1 MPITTASK
9 TAQQYFNQGLR
20 LIYGFN
26 HAEAIRAFQE
36 ALRLDAGAGMARWGI
51 AYALG
56 PNINAAMTA
65 DAERQAV
72 AVVKKAK
79 AAAKSLTVRERD
91 YLAALA
97 YRYSDEAGAQR
108 PRLDRLYADAM
119 RVLATKYPTD
129 LDAAT
134 LFAEALMDL
143 SPWDYWTSDGKPKRY
158 TAEIVATLERVLKAN
173 PNHPGACHLYIHA
186 VEASRQPERA
196 VPCAERLPSLVPGSG
211 HLAHMPAHIFMR
223 VGRYADAAERNLHG
237 IQMDEAHLRAAGAG
251 GTYAASYYPHNLHFL
266 WSALAMDGRSQE
278 ATRAARNLV
287 TAVPPAAAGSGA
299 ADSQHAQEAREEF
312 LVTPLLDAIRFGR
325 WDAVLAEAE
334 PAADFPYMRG
344 VWRYARGL
352 AYVRANRLE
361 AADEERRLLGA
372 ALDAMPVDRKLGGQS
387 AALVLELATHL
398 LVAELA
404 TVRGQEELAIRE
416 MDEAIVIED
425 SLGYSEPP
433 TWPLPVRQS
442 CGAMLLALGKPVEA
456 EGRYREDLR
465 RYPHNGWSL
474 LGLTQALTA
483 QKKLDDAAAVEK
495 RFRAAWARADVTLTA
510 SRF

>member
-9 TAQQYFNQGLR
+9 PAQQYFNQGLR
-20 LIYGFN
+20 LTYGFN
-26 HAEAIRAFQE
+26 HGEAIRSFQE
-36 ALRLDAGAGMARWGI
+36 AFRLDVGAAMAQWGI

-56 PNINAAMTA
+56 PNINATMTA
-65 DAERQAV
+65 EAERQAV
-72 AVVKKAK
+72 AALKKAK
-79 AAAKSLTVRERD
+79 AGAKPLTVRERD
-91 YLAALA
+91 YIAALA
-97 YRYSDEAGAQR
+97 YRYSEEADDHR
-108 PRLDRLYADAM
+108 VRLDRLYADAM
-119 RVLATKYPTD
+119 RVLANKYPAD

-143 SPWDYWTSDGKPKRY
+143 SPWDYWTSDGKPKRH

-237 IQMDEAHLRAAGAG
+237 VQMDEALLRAQGSGGA
-251 GTYAASYYPHNLHFL
+251 YAASYYPHNLHFL

-278 ATRAARNLV
+278 AARAAGQLLK
-287 TAVPPAAAGSGA
+287 ALPPLYS
-299 ADSQHAQEAREEF
+299 SPEAQEAREEF
-312 LVTPLLDAIRFGR
+312 LVTPLLEKIRFGR
-325 WDAVLAEAE
+325 WEAVLAEPEPPAE
-334 PAADFPYMRG
+334 WPYMVG

-352 AYVRANRLE
+352 AYLRANRLE
-361 AADEERRLLGA
+361 AADEERRLLGV
-372 ALDAMPVDRKLGGQS
+372 ALDTMPLDRKIGGQS

-404 TVRGQEELAIRE
+404 TVRGQEELAVRE

-425 SLGYSEPP
+425 SLAYSEPP

-456 EGRYREDLR
+456 EARYREDLR

-474 LGLTQALTA
+474 FGLSQALAA
-483 QKKLDDAAAVEK
+483 QKKLDDAAAVDK